1 MFNNE
6 DILTLAKAGFTA
18 QQIAALS
25 QVGENAAPTVTATPP
40 AAPTIP
46 IQGSAIGT
54 APSPNVPAQ
63 PTVSAPATPPAQPTV
78 APPAQPTVS
87 APQSQ
92 TTAAP
97 HTVDDVLSA
106 ITGLS
111 QQMQQNN
118 LLNMTQVQPTQK
130 TATEV
135 LAQIIN
141 PPTKKE
147 V

>member
-18 QQIAALS
+18 QQIAALN
-25 QVGENAAPTVTATPP
+25 QVEPLAP
-40 AAPTIP
+40 AAPPTP
-46 IQGSAIGT
+46 EVTPLAP
-54 APSPNVPAQ
+54 AAPPSPEVTPL
-63 PTVSAPATPPAQPTV
+63 APAAPEVVTPPAQPTV
-78 APPAQPTVS
+78 
-87 APQSQ
+87 
-92 TTAAP
+92 AP

-118 LLNMTQVQPTQK
+118 LLNMTQVQPVQK

-141 PPTKKE
+141 PPIKKE

>member
-25 QVGENAAPTVTATPP
+25 QVQQPVAPEVAQIAPEVTPP
-40 AAPTIP
+40 APAAPEV
-46 IQGSAIGT
+46 Q
-54 APSPNVPAQ
+54 
-63 PTVSAPATPPAQPTV
+63 TPPAQPTV
-78 APPAQPTVS
+78 
-87 APQSQ
+87 
-92 TTAAP
+92 AP

-111 QQMQQNN
+111 EQMQANN
-118 LLNMTQVQPTQK
+118 LLTMTQAQPVQK

>member
-18 QQIAALS
+18 QQIAALN
-25 QVGENAAPTVTATPP
+25 QVQQPVAPEVTTPP
-40 AAPTIP
+40 AAPEVTP
-46 IQGSAIGT
+46 
-54 APSPNVPAQ
+54 PAQ
-63 PTVSAPATPPAQPTV
+63 VAPEVQTPPAQPTV
-78 APPAQPTVS
+78 
-87 APQSQ
+87 
-92 TTAAP
+92 AP

-118 LLNMTQVQPTQK
+118 LLNATLESAQPK